1 MSCSGRYIAL
11 TITKTDMTK
20 NILIADDH
28 PVIRKALGF
37 LLRHSFT
44 NIEITE
50 ASSCHDIMREM
61 SRSVYSHLIL
71 DIVLTDGTVLE
82 ILHNIIRLYPG
93 TRIMIFSMQPA
104 GVYQRALHQYGIEHY
119 ASKSLME
126 DRLIPLLGKFL
137 NNEPADRE
145 KMASQIPDTPF
156 SLLTAREFEIL
167 HYMLKGIGS
176 KKIGDIL
183 NIKYNTVSTAKTHIF
198 EKSQTNDISQLL
210 ELAARHRIS

>member
-1 MSCSGRYIAL
+1 MN
-11 TITKTDMTK
+11 K

-37 LLRHSFT
+37 LLRHSFI
-44 NIEITE
+44 NIEIGE
-50 ASSCHDIMREM
+50 ASSCHEIMREL
-61 SRSVYSHLIL
+61 SRSAYSHLIL
-71 DIVLTDGTVLE
+71 DIILTDGTVLE
-82 ILHNIIRLYPG
+82 ILHNIISLYPRC
-93 TRIMIFSMQPA
+93 RIMIFSMQPA
-104 GVYQRALHQYGIEHY
+104 GVYQRALHQYGIYHY

-126 DRLIPLLGKFL
+126 ERLVPLLGKFL

-145 KMASQIPDTPF
+145 KMVPQIPDTPF

-198 EKSQTNDISQLL
+198 EKSHTNDISQLL